1 MLDAWETAADR
12 KTHAQGH
19 IQQHHLRHTRPVHQ
33 FQPGD
38 LFFKRSIPQLL
49 ILDPDDFTAH
59 RLSLKLQD
67 RYTGPHVVIRQ
78 LSPVT
83 YRCSINGR
91 IQVVHLNKMKRDCST
106 LNNVRHQR
114 RDLFDNEDLVEE
126 RAAVPPADYVHE
138 MDEVDETI
146 LLEVDE
152 EDEHKSFK
160 HTDDL
165 STPALFNNE
174 EEEDANRDKQDHEGA
189 SNEVM
194 DAITTDAIAHQGI
207 VAEPI
212 FNFVVL
218 DNLF

>member
-1 MLDAWETAADR
+1 MLETAVDR
-12 KTHAQGH
+12 KMHAQGH
-19 IQQHHLRHTRPVHQ
+19 IQQHYLRHTRPVHQ

-38 LFFKRSIPQLL
+38 LFFKRSIPQRH

-78 LSPVT
+78 LSP
-83 YRCSINGR
+83 
-91 IQVVHLNKMKRDCST
+91 
-106 LNNVRHQR
+106 R

-138 MDEVDETI
+138 IEEVEETI

-152 EDEHKSFK
+152 EDEHESFE
-160 HTDDL
+160 HTDNL
-165 STPALFNNE
+165 SSPALFNDE
-174 EEEDANRDKQDHEGA
+174 EEEETNRNEQGHEEV
-189 SNEVM
+189 SNEVVGTWEDNPM
-194 DAITTDAIAHQGI
+194 DAITTDATAHQGI
-207 VAEPI
+207 VAELI

-218 DNLF
+218 DNLS